1 MGIKRNSERLMEAR
15 AAVLPSTINSSKL
28 SLHRLYSK
36 CKSRGIAV
44 WNDGLEYA
52 EFIHALWNMMLTNEE
67 FRPEAQKIEEA
78 IGTGDAIQLLSDVF
92 AESRKSVLN

>member
-1 MGIKRNSERLMEAR
+1 MGVKRNSERLTEAR
-15 AAVLPSTINSSKL
+15 VTAPLSTINNSKL
-28 SLHRLYSK
+28 SLHRLYSQ

-52 EFIHALWNMMLTNEE
+52 EFIHALWNTMLTNEE
-67 FRPEAQKIEEA
+67 FRPEAQKIEKA

-92 AESRKSVLN
+92 AESRKTVLN